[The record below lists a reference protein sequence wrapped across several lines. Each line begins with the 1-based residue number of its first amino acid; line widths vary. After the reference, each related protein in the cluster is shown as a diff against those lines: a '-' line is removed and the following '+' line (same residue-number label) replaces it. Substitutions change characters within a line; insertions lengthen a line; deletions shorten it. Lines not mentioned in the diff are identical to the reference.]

1 MHLKGVF
8 TASLTPMKPDLSIDY
23 DRLIRHGHRILDM
36 GCDGIA
42 FLGTTGEANSFSV
55 EERLSLIDAV
65 GKSGLPKNRILIG
78 TGCCALPDTVRLSRH
93 ALSNGFT
100 GLLILPP
107 FYYKNLS
114 DAGLAEYFHRLMD
127 SLNDERVKIILYHF
141 PKLSGVPFSIQL
153 LERLIKDY
161 PKNICGIKDSGGNF
175 ENMRAMAK
183 AFPGFAVFSGTEK
196 FLLPVLEAGGGGCI
210 SATANITGRY
220 AAAIYKGYQKGR
232 PVVAEQEQLTSVRS
246 AMDAYPLIG
255 MLKKFMEI
263 TDHDPE
269 WQHIRPPNIGIG
281 PPEFRVLTEK
291 LNTLGFRL

>member
-23 DRLIRHGHRILDM
+23 DRLLRHGQHLLEM

-55 EERLSLIDAV
+55 DERLSLIDAV
-65 GKSGLPKNRILIG
+65 GKSELPKDRILIG

-93 ALSNGFT
+93 ALNNGFT
-100 GLLILPP
+100 GLLVLPP

-114 DAGLAEYFHRLMD
+114 EAGLAEYFHRLMD

-196 FLLPVLEAGGGGCI
+196 FLLPVLEAGGAGCI
-210 SATANITGRY
+210 TATANITGRK
-220 AAAIYKGYQKGR
+220 AAEIYKGFINGS
-232 PVVAEQEQLTSVRS
+232 PVTAEQEHLASVRS
-246 AMDAYPLIG
+246 AMDPYPLIG
-255 MLKKFMEI
+255 MLKKLMVVAGG
-263 TDHDPE
+263 DPE
-269 WQHIRPPNIGIG
+269 WQHIRPPNTLMQE
-281 PPEFRVLTEK
+281 PDFRALTEK
-291 LNTLGFRL
+291 LDTLGFRL